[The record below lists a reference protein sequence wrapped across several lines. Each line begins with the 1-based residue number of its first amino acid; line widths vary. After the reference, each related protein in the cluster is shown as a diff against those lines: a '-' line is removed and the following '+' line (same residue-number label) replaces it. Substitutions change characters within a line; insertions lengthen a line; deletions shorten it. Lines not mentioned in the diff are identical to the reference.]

1 MINTIMEMTAIKG
14 LARKA
19 ALGLAVGML
28 LLAPVAA
35 EAHCDTMDGPTV
47 KDALKAMETDN
58 VNYALKWVQPRY
70 EGEVIRAFN
79 LSMKVK
85 DINADTRNLA
95 EQYFFEILLRDHRAG
110 EGAPFEGVKPHG
122 TPIDE
127 RVKAADRSIEEGNLK
142 PLEHLVDRD
151 KQAELERRFQ
161 RVMAIR
167 DFDVNNLEAG
177 REYIEAYVQFFKFA
191 EGEEDEHHG
200 VHGHGG
206 HEALHGQESVS
217 YTHLTLPTTPYV

>member
-47 KDALKAMETDN
+47 KDALKAMKTDN

-70 EGEVIRAFN
+70 EGEVTRAFN
-79 LSMKVK
+79 LSMKVM

-110 EGAPFEGVKPHG
+110 EGAPFEGVKPHVHWSTYFG
-122 TPIDE
+122 HKIS
-127 RVKAADRSIEEGNLK
+127 K
-142 PLEHLVDRD
+142 
-151 KQAELERRFQ
+151 
-161 RVMAIR
+161 IR
-167 DFDVNNLEAG
+167 CQK
-177 REYIEAYVQFFKFA
+177 IK
-191 EGEEDEHHG
+191 
-200 VHGHGG
+200 
-206 HEALHGQESVS
+206 
-217 YTHLTLPTTPYV
+217 

>member
-47 KDALKAMETDN
+47 KDALKAMKTDN

-70 EGEVIRAFN
+70 EGEVTRAFN
-79 LSMKVK
+79 LSMKVM

-142 PLEHLVDRD
+142 PLEHLVDKD
-151 KQAELERRFQ
+151 KQPELERRSWPSG
-161 RVMAIR
+161 I
-167 DFDVNNLEAG
+167 
-177 REYIEAYVQFFKFA
+177 
-191 EGEEDEHHG
+191 
-200 VHGHGG
+200 
-206 HEALHGQESVS
+206 S
-217 YTHLTLPTTPYV
+217 T

>member
-85 DINADTRNLA
+85 DINADTRIWRSSISL
-95 EQYFFEILLRDHRAG
+95 
-110 EGAPFEGVKPHG
+110 KSSSG
-122 TPIDE
+122 TTGPE
-127 RVKAADRSIEEGNLK
+127 RGRPLK
-142 PLEHLVDRD
+142 
-151 KQAELERRFQ
+151 
-161 RVMAIR
+161 
-167 DFDVNNLEAG
+167 G
-177 REYIEAYVQFFKFA
+177 
-191 EGEEDEHHG
+191 
-200 VHGHGG
+200 
-206 HEALHGQESVS
+206 
-217 YTHLTLPTTPYV
+217 

>member
-47 KDALKAMETDN
+47 KDALKAMKTDN

-70 EGEVIRAFN
+70 EGEVTRAFN
-79 LSMKVK
+79 LSMKVM

-142 PLEHLVDRD
+142 PLEHLVDKD
-151 KQAELERRFQ
+151 KQPELERRFQ
-161 RVMAIR
+161 RVMALR
-167 DFDVNNLEAG
+167 DFDVNDLEAG

-191 EGEEDEHHG
+191 EGEENEHHG

-206 HEALHGQESVS
+206 HEALHGQE
-217 YTHLTLPTTPYV
+217 

>member
-127 RVKAADRSIEEGNLK
+127 RVKAADRCTG
-142 PLEHLVDRD
+142 
-151 KQAELERRFQ
+151 Q
-161 RVMAIR
+161 RIL
-167 DFDVNNLEAG
+167 DTKSQKLDVKKIN
-177 REYIEAYVQFFKFA
+177 K
-191 EGEEDEHHG
+191 
-200 VHGHGG
+200 
-206 HEALHGQESVS
+206 
-217 YTHLTLPTTPYV
+217 

>member
-58 VNYALKWVQPRY
+58 VNYALKWVQ
-70 EGEVIRAFN
+70 
-79 LSMKVK
+79 
-85 DINADTRNLA
+85 
-95 EQYFFEILLRDHRAG
+95 
-110 EGAPFEGVKPHG
+110 PHG

-206 HEALHGQESVS
+206 HEALHGQE
-217 YTHLTLPTTPYV
+217 

>member
-79 LSMKVK
+79 LSMKVM

-110 EGAPFEGVKPHG
+110 EGGAF
-122 TPIDE
+122 
-127 RVKAADRSIEEGNLK
+127 
-142 PLEHLVDRD
+142 
-151 KQAELERRFQ
+151 
-161 RVMAIR
+161 
-167 DFDVNNLEAG
+167 
-177 REYIEAYVQFFKFA
+177 
-191 EGEEDEHHG
+191 
-200 VHGHGG
+200 
-206 HEALHGQESVS
+206 
-217 YTHLTLPTTPYV
+217 

>member
-1 MINTIMEMTAIKG
+1 
-14 LARKA
+14 
-19 ALGLAVGML
+19 
-28 LLAPVAA
+28 
-35 EAHCDTMDGPTV
+35 
-47 KDALKAMETDN
+47 METDN

-206 HEALHGQESVS
+206 HEALHGQE
-217 YTHLTLPTTPYV
+217 

>member
-79 LSMKVK
+79 CTGQRILDTKSQKLDVK
-85 DINADTRNLA
+85 KLN
-95 EQYFFEILLRDHRAG
+95 
-110 EGAPFEGVKPHG
+110 K
-122 TPIDE
+122 
-127 RVKAADRSIEEGNLK
+127 
-142 PLEHLVDRD
+142 
-151 KQAELERRFQ
+151 
-161 RVMAIR
+161 
-167 DFDVNNLEAG
+167 
-177 REYIEAYVQFFKFA
+177 
-191 EGEEDEHHG
+191 
-200 VHGHGG
+200 
-206 HEALHGQESVS
+206 
-217 YTHLTLPTTPYV
+217 